1 MYLRFPMKKL
11 QMVDLK
17 GQMERIRPELDEAV
31 ARVMDSGRFI
41 GGPEVE
47 AFAEE
52 LSEELDGAFV
62 VPCANGTDAL
72 QIALMALG
80 VGPGD
85 EVITPAFTFIS
96 TVEVVML
103 LGAKPVLVDVDAR
116 TFHIDPLA
124 VEAAITEKTK
134 AVIPVHLFGQC
145 AFMGDLMAVAERHGV
160 PVIEDTAQSLLSIY
174 CDENGVSGKAG
185 TIGLCGTTSFFPS
198 KNLGCM
204 GDGGAIFTRSEE
216 FAKKVKTIANHGS
229 QERYKHL
236 EVGVNS
242 RLDSLQAAM
251 LRVKLPHLKDY
262 NAARFKAA
270 CKYDELLSE
279 LSGAGLIQVPARDKR
294 SSHVFN
300 QYTIKLCDKLIE
312 SGVTNVEVRDEL
324 ADLGVPSAIYYPMG
338 IHEQEA
344 FAGLG
349 YKKGDMPVSEKLSKT
364 VLSLPMHTELSDT
377 QQLSVVA
384 GLKKVIKKWI

>member
-1 MYLRFPMKKL
+1 MKKL

-17 GQMERIRPELDEAV
+17 GQMEHIRPELDEAV
-31 ARVMDSGRFI
+31 KRVMDSGRFI

-47 AFAEE
+47 AFAAE

-62 VPCANGTDAL
+62 MPCANGTDAL

-116 TFHIDPLA
+116 TFNIDPLA
-124 VEAAITEKTK
+124 IEAAITERTK

-145 AFMGDLMAVAERHGV
+145 ASMGTIMEVTERHDV
-160 PVIEDTAQSLLSIY
+160 PVIEDSAQSILSYY
-174 CDENGVSGKAG
+174 CDENGVSDKAG

-216 FAKKVKTIANHGS
+216 FAQKVRTIANHGS

-251 LRVKLPHLKDY
+251 LRVKLPHLKEY
-262 NAARFKAA
+262 NAARFRAA
-270 CKYDELLSE
+270 CRYDELLAE
-279 LSGAGLIQVPARDKR
+279 LSAEGMIKVPARDHR

-300 QYTIKLCDKLIE
+300 QYTIKICDKLTE
-312 SGVTNVEVRDEL
+312 AGATNVAMRAEL
-324 ADLGVPSAIYYPMG
+324 TKLGVPSAIYYPMG

-349 YKKGDMPVSEKLSKT
+349 YKKGDMPVSEKLSQT
-364 VLSLPMHTELSDT
+364 VLSLPMHTELSVS
-377 QQLSVVA
+377 QQLQVVA
-384 GLKKVIKKWI
+384 SVKKVIKKWI

>member
-1 MYLRFPMKKL
+1 MKSI

-17 GQMERIRPELDEAV
+17 GQMEHIRPELDSAV

-41 GGPEVE
+41 GGAEVE

-52 LSEELDGAFV
+52 LSEELDGAIV

-103 LGAKPVLVDVDAR
+103 LGAKPVLVDVDPH
-116 TFHIDPLA
+116 TFNIDTSA
-124 VEAAITEKTK
+124 VADAITERTK

-145 AFMGDLMAVAERHGV
+145 ANMGELMEIAEKNGV
-160 PVIEDTAQSLLSIY
+160 PVVEDAAQSILSIY
-174 CDENGVSGKAG
+174 CDENGVSGKSG

-216 FAKKVKTIANHGS
+216 FALKLRTIANHGS
-229 QERYKHL
+229 QQRYKHL

-242 RLDSLQAAM
+242 RLDSIQAAM
-251 LRVKLPHLKDY
+251 LRVKLRHLGEY
-262 NAARFKAA
+262 NSARYRSA
-270 CKYDELLSE
+270 CIYDELLADIPE
-279 LSGAGLIQVPARDKR
+279 ITIPARDPR

-300 QYTIKLCDKLIE
+300 QYTIKLDSAANSASSAEAANIA
-312 SGVTNVEVRDEL
+312 VRDEL
-324 ADLGVPSAIYYPMG
+324 SKLGVPSAIYYPMG

-344 FAGLG
+344 FRGLG
-349 YKKGDMPVSEKLSKT
+349 YKKGDFPVSEKLSQT
-364 VLSLPMHTELSDT
+364 VLSLPMHTELSKS
-377 QQLSVVA
+377 QQVEVVEA
-384 GLKKVIKKWI
+384 LKNVIKKIKK